1 MKHSCQRWMKIR
13 DSFWEYVS
21 SAILLWTKNH
31 ILFFLHFWHKN
42 KYWLS
47 KGFVKKLLIFD
58 FFWNI
63 LNDFVFFSISEHFS
77 PLFSIL
83 QKLKTMFFPLEDS
96 SRTRK
101 WTLKSMYLWHAN
113 PLFQF
118 FVFFQEIIFQPNIA
132 LQRIVEILKNVQ
144 YLATVSCEHARFES
158 LRSWKYHVFLVSQPI
173 LL

>member
-1 MKHSCQRWMKIR
+1 MKIW
-13 DSFWEYVS
+13 DPFWEYFS
-21 SAILLWTKNH
+21 RAILLWTKNH

-132 LQRIVEILKNVQ
+132 LQGIVEILKNMQ
-144 YLATVSCEHARFES
+144 YLATVLCEHARFES
-158 LRSWKYHVFLVSQPI
+158 RKSWKYQVFSVLQAI